1 MSVLRRRGLFY
12 PFSFVFLLMFVILIV
27 YAYTPV
33 SSERR
38 TVLLDIPRGTKFF
51 QIINLLDEVGLVTN
65 RPLFCVLV
73 VAKGAARKIKAG
85 EYEFSTSMSPLDII
99 EKLLIG
105 DIKKYRITIPED
117 ISLREIAAR
126 LAAEGLVDEN
136 TFLYWASNREFLSSL
151 GVEAPSAEGYL
162 FPDTYFFD
170 RSMTARDII
179 RTMIKQF
186 WKVATP
192 ALIQRAERMGMSVH
206 EWVTL
211 ASIIGKETS
220 YSAEKPL
227 VSAVFHNRMK
237 KGMKLQSD
245 PTAVYNIDFEGVIT
259 RTHLLLDHP
268 YNTYRIY
275 GLPPGPIANP
285 GRDSLLAA
293 LYPAKVNYLYFV
305 SNGDGSHRFSSTL
318 EDHNIAVREYRNQ
331 RK

>member
-1 MSVLRRRGLFY
+1 MNLLKSRGIFY
-12 PFSFVFLLMFVILIV
+12 PIFLVFILMLVILIV
-27 YAYTPV
+27 YAYGPV
-33 SSERR
+33 SSDRKTILIE
-38 TVLLDIPRGTKFF
+38 IPRGTKFF
-51 QIINLLDEVGLVTN
+51 QIVNLLDEAGLVNN

-73 VAKGAARKIKAG
+73 IAKGAARKIRAG
-85 EYEFSTSMSPLDII
+85 EYEFSTSMSPLEII
-99 EKLLIG
+99 EKLLVG
-105 DIKKYRITIPED
+105 DIKKYRITVPED
-117 ISLREIAAR
+117 LSLKEIAAR
-126 LAAEGLVDEN
+126 LAAEGLVDES
-136 TFLYWASNREFLSSL
+136 TFLYWAYNREFISSL
-151 GVEAPSAEGYL
+151 GVEANSIEGYL

-179 RTMIKQF
+179 RTMVKQF

-192 ALIQRAERMGMSVH
+192 ALRQRAERMGMSVH

-237 KGMKLQSD
+237 RGMKLQSD
-245 PTAVYNIDFEGVIT
+245 PTAVYNIDFNGVIT
-259 RTHLLLDHP
+259 KTHLLLDHP

-293 LYPAKVNYLYFV
+293 LYPAKVDYLYFV
-305 SNGDGSHRFSSTL
+305 SNGNGSHRFSSTL
-318 EDHNIAVREYRNQ
+318 EDHNLAVQNYRSQ